1 MGWLKKKFKQVG
13 KKLKKFFKSDV
24 GKAIGTIALAVA
36 GFYTFGPA
44 FGTAAGTAGQTAV
57 QTGVQTGIPTAASVA
72 TAEGSKAALL
82 TAAETA
88 GATASTA
95 GQTALQTATQ
105 TAGQAASTTASTG
118 ATTAATAK
126 QTLGQ
131 TTNEIARNVM
141 QNANAQ
147 VAAGAEPIINP
158 NLTDAV
164 GQTID
169 ANEVLSI
176 KADPRTTSRV
186 AEGLGTADTTAAQ
199 GLQAEYSKRGLQNLA
214 DATQLDIT
222 AAGPPETSLLAPE
235 MPVETFDTT
244 FVDGP
249 SNLGPSSETLAQRTS
264 AAGAPKTPSPDIPEK
279 SPFFS
284 DSTKEYAAQVGVGT
298 TTSLLTGAILGPG
311 DEPESG
317 GGMLI
322 SYDKAE
328 APAGNYVADVSKTY
342 QQNGGM
348 PLTFDMYTKGTVPM
362 YGPSSPNSLANNPFI
377 YPS

>member
-44 FGTAAGTAGQTAV
+44 ATATAGQTAV
-57 QTGVQTGIPTAASVA
+57 QTGVQTGIPTAASVT

-126 QTLGQ
+126 QTLDQ
-131 TTNEIARNVM
+131 TVNEIARNVM
-141 QNANAQ
+141 QNANSQ
-147 VAAGAEPIINP
+147 VAAGGKPIINP

-176 KADPRTTSRV
+176 QADPRTASRV

-199 GLQAEYSKRGLQNLA
+199 SLQAEYSQRGLTNLA
-214 DATQLDIT
+214 DATQLEIT
-222 AAGPPETSLLAPE
+222 AAGSPESSLLAPE
-235 MPVETFDTT
+235 TPVETFDTNLL
-244 FVDGP
+244 DGP

-264 AAGAPKTPSPDIPEK
+264 TVGAPTTPVPDPVPEK
-279 SPFFS
+279 LPFFS
-284 DSTKEYAAQVGVGT
+284 DATKEYAAQVGVGT
-298 TTSLLTGAILGPG
+298 TSSLLTSAILGPG
-311 DEPESG
+311 DEPEGG
-317 GGMLI
+317 GGMLV

-328 APAGNYVADVSKTY
+328 APAGSYVADISKTY

-348 PLTFDMYTKGTVPM
+348 PLKFDMYQNGTVPM
-362 YGPSSPNSLANNPFI
+362 YGPSSPRGLANNPFI
-377 YPS
+377 YAS